1 MCCLRTLK
9 TILNT
14 KRKPITSNC
23 LFRVCTVC
31 VHPSKTPP
39 DVRIKNNFASKHS
52 TWPDRNI
59 YTEKSLPVSHTLVCS
74 RKRDRE
80 NLDVTAVLLRFT
92 PKKPHPPPPK
102 NGASLEWVPGH
113 ASHTEKIAIWIRC
126 GWCSKSKTNFLHFFF
141 LFCLYFSFAFARL
154 VAPAREMVD
163 DWEVEI
169 RILRAQKGFKKPTGV
184 RGLKW
189 NAKQDSMKNNG
200 DIVYDIRH
208 NKLATRVDSHIPR
221 FYPQSTIKCHKID
234 AFI

>member
-92 PKKPHPPPPK
+92 PKKSPPPPPK
-102 NGASLEWVPGH
+102 ERRFFGVSSWPCFSYGKNRNLNTMWVVFEIQNEFP
-113 ASHTEKIAIWIRC
+113 S
-126 GWCSKSKTNFLHFFF
+126 FFF
-141 LFCLYFSFAFARL
+141 SVLPLLFFCFRSFGCARQ
-154 VAPAREMVD
+154 RD
-163 DWEVEI
+163 GRW
-169 RILRAQKGFKKPTGV
+169 LRG
-184 RGLKW
+184 W
-189 NAKQDSMKNNG
+189 DSYIACTEG
-200 DIVYDIRH
+200 I
-208 NKLATRVDSHIPR
+208 
-221 FYPQSTIKCHKID
+221 
-234 AFI
+234 